1 MKKLFFT
8 LMLVL
13 SAAAAAGA
21 QDIITMKDGRRIEAK
36 VLEISSQNVRYR
48 MFDEPD
54 GVVYAVPRSGIS
66 SIKYESGRV
75 EDMASSA
82 SESLFSSSPTLE
94 NEVKIVPGMRYRDY
108 MYLYRP
114 SDYVRAPG
122 DPYSPAV
129 SGIVSALI
137 PGLGQMICG
146 EIGRGFAILGVN
158 VGVPV
163 VGVLGTALFSY
174 NSYGAAITGITV
186 TTLLSLGVYVWNI
199 VDAVQVAQIKNMY
212 RQDLRRAYS
221 FGLDLYPSVNFIPSA
236 SGIHPAPGITLALNF

>member
-13 SAAAAAGA
+13 SAAAAAMA

-75 EDMASSA
+75 EDMSS
-82 SESLFSSSPTLE
+82 SSQESLFTASSSSDKELE
-94 NEVKIVPGMRYRDY
+94 ISPGMRYRDY
-108 MYLYRP
+108 RYLYRA

-137 PGLGQMICG
+137 P
-146 EIGRGFAILGVN
+146 
-158 VGVPV
+158 
-163 VGVLGTALFSY
+163 
-174 NSYGAAITGITV
+174 
-186 TTLLSLGVYVWNI
+186 
-199 VDAVQVAQIKNMY
+199 
-212 RQDLRRAYS
+212 LR
-221 FGLDLYPSVNFIPSA
+221 
-236 SGIHPAPGITLALNF
+236 

>member
-1 MKKLFFT
+1 MKNTVFIMICLLGT
-8 LMLVL
+8 ALPSL
-13 SAAAAAGA
+13 A
-21 QDIITMKDGRRIEAK
+21 QDIITTKVGERIEAK
-36 VLEISSQNVRYR
+36 VLEIDSRDIRYR
-48 MFDEPD
+48 LYDEPD
-54 GVVYAVPRSGIS
+54 GVVYKVPKQEILTIR
-66 SIKYESGRV
+66 YESGRI
-75 EDMASSA
+75 
-82 SESLFSSSPTLE
+82 ESFSGNHSRSQDGNLFSNGGPSTVATLT
-94 NEVKIVPGMRYRDY
+94 PGMKYRE
-108 MYLYRP
+108 LKSIYRP

-221 FGLDLYPSVNFIPSA
+221 FGLDLYPSVNFIPSIPC
-236 SGIHPAPGITLALNF
+236 GV

>member
-13 SAAAAAGA
+13 SAAAAAMA

-75 EDMASSA
+75 EDMSS
-82 SESLFSSSPTLE
+82 SSQESLFTASSSSDKELE
-94 NEVKIVPGMRYRDY
+94 ISPGMRYRDY
-108 MYLYRP
+108 RYLYRA

-122 DPYSPAV
+122 DTYSPAV

-146 EIGRGFAILGVN
+146 EVGRGFAILGLN

-163 VGVLGTALFSY
+163 VGMLAVVLCPY
-174 NSYGAAITGITV
+174 NYNTIMTGITV
-186 TTLLSLGVYVWNI
+186 VSLATLGVYVWNI